1 MNDTRLSDGRSQCA
15 TGREKRL
22 VRAIAMAFVLAGF
35 SASAIAQDTDIVG
48 PMTDGVRCL
57 APGARG
63 DLELNIKKLA
73 APADVIGV
81 ALGVIANDE
90 TRCQPMRDAANELVA
105 VYAMATPAPVEDA
118 AAATA
123 GRLIDETLADADRK
137 AASLKFEVGPPPRN
151 MTKGRGS
158 IPRSGL

>member
-1 MNDTRLSDGRSQCA
+1 MNDTRLSDGKSQWA
-15 TGREKRL
+15 TGREKRP
-22 VRAIAMAFVLAGF
+22 VRAIALAVLLAGL
-35 SASAIAQDTDIVG
+35 SPSAIAQDTDIIRSL
-48 PMTDGVRCL
+48 TDGVRCV
-57 APGARG
+57 APTAKE

-73 APADVIGV
+73 APADMIGV
-81 ALGVIANDE
+81 ALGVVTNDE
-90 TRCQPMRDAANELVA
+90 ARCQPIRNAANELVA

-123 GRLIDETLADADRK
+123 GRLIDETLADADGN